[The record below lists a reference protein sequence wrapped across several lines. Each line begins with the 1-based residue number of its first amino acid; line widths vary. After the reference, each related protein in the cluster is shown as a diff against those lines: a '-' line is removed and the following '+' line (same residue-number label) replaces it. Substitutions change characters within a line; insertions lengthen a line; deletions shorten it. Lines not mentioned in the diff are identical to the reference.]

1 MSPAARRASTAAL
14 FLVCLVPAALLGWD
28 AARGALTDPIK
39 ESTHRTGWWA
49 LALLVVTLA
58 VTPARR
64 LTGWNGMVK
73 YRRMLGLF
81 AFFYACLHFLTYLVL
96 DQFFAWE
103 FIVEDVAKRPYITV
117 GFAAFLMLL
126 SLALT
131 STNGWIRRLGKR
143 WQRLHALIYV
153 AALAG
158 VVHFLWQV
166 KADVRV
172 PTIFGLVIVALLAFR
187 LLPRRHRRAAKPS
200 PAVEK
205 PLLPARSEQGGIGV
219 LTAETAETAE
229 NS

>member
-1 MSPAARRASTAAL
+1 MTLPVGLRRWIKPAL
-14 FLVCLVPAALLGWD
+14 FVLCLVPAGLLVRD
-28 AARGALTDPIK
+28 FARGAFTDPIK
-39 ESTHRTGWWA
+39 EITHRTGWWTIT
-49 LALLVVTLA
+49 LLVVTLA

-64 LTGWNGMVK
+64 LTGWNGLVK

-103 FIVEDVAKRPYITV
+103 FILEDVAKRPYITL

-126 SLALT
+126 ALAVT

-143 WQRLHALIYV
+143 WTRLHSLIYV

-166 KADVRV
+166 KADVRE
-172 PTIFGLVIVALLAFR
+172 PTIFGLVIATLLAIR
-187 LLPRRHRRAAKPS
+187 LARPQRRRAPVSASARRAAPS
-200 PAVEK
+200 LGA
-205 PLLPARSEQGGIGV
+205 ARSGQFPR
-219 LTAETAETAE
+219 
-229 NS
+229 